1 MNELYR
7 VLTTIQNPKLRA
19 YVLSKL
25 DKAPAY
31 FKTVPASR
39 SGKYHPPSTRGE
51 GGLVKHTVATAK
63 MVKLL
68 GSCDYFGIDRHELD
82 YMIAAAVLHDIF
94 KYGKEEEAGDYNE
107 NHAADAADVCSD
119 WSNPKLGSYIRSHMA
134 SFGNNRPGTLPAAL
148 VGLADFIAS
157 REDVEVKTEVQ

>member
-82 YMIAAAVLHDIF
+82 YMIAAAILHDIF

-107 NHAADAADVCSD
+107 NHASDAADMCSD
-119 WSNPKLGSYIRSHMA
+119 WPNPKLGAYIRSHMA

-157 REDVEVKTEVQ
+157 RETIEVQ